1 MWSAFFVQTKLSEI
15 KNFGYFSYYL
25 IKRNFS
31 YFLSPVILV
40 GQKMLFK
47 IMTVQI
53 TIDIIFDRVEP
64 AVAAPML
71 ALVVL
76 GLQEWFNSAE
86 SKYLNHVIP
95 LILNW

>member
-1 MWSAFFVQTKLSEI
+1 M
-15 KNFGYFSYYL
+15 
-25 IKRNFS
+25 
-31 YFLSPVILV
+31 ILV